1 MEEIPLYYSLIIFHK
16 FLYICNFQ
24 SLACIRI
31 TWGSDPWRFFSTQ
44 IRLRNLN
51 RYQATLIQRASYH
64 TLRNSSHTCAFCLSL
79 PGIELHIVNKK
90 GLTVIR
96 LDVCSFDSES
106 CKSFLNVKVSVCFSK
121 FITVDG
127 PVTSTLGCNALSF
140 SLFFNSLPT
149 HLLHYSVLFI
159 YSFNTFSFYKA
170 SCVLGCWMKH

>member
-1 MEEIPLYYSLIIFHK
+1 MLAVIIINSNKQTKRLQIHFRSLFIIFHVFSSSLWK
-16 FLYICNFQ
+16 YIFWFIFISLNF
-24 SLACIRI
+24 SLILVNLCVRI
-31 TWGSDPWRFFSTQ
+31 
-44 IRLRNLN
+44 
-51 RYQATLIQRASYH
+51 SYH
-64 TLRNSSHTCAFCLSL
+64 TLRNTTHTRAFCLNL

-106 CKSFLNVKVSVCFSK
+106 CKSFLNVKMSVCFSK
-121 FITVDG
+121 FITIDG

-159 YSFNTFSFYKA
+159 YSFNTLFFYKA
-170 SCVLGCWMKH
+170 SRVLGCCMKH